1 MQEDNW
7 LKACTEA
14 QIFFTVVLAML
25 LKCDLTSEY
34 VTMKTYNELLIFSF
48 GLLVPFPFAIAVYK
62 KFRAFQKI
70 TATDD
75 EKLLE
80 ESSATMNVGGGGGR
94 PSVIARQ
101 TFLGHDS
108 SARTTLRR
116 KAVAAEVRGD
126 ANAAHREVLLQ
137 YHNEMIQR
145 LKERQDFEQKI
156 FDAKKYDEPLAGIAP
171 WRNPEGK
178 DIAMRNI
185 GILQACV
192 DVQSQN
198 EDYSKSVNQSRYV
211 FDQLLGYEHVTDNR
225 RTMSTKSTIVEVKVL
240 CTDKRYSREVI
251 IKATM
256 SDKIQNHSYT
266 SLSEHVLKRLAKE
279 VQAMKELAE
288 AHAAANPAP
297 HIWNKESASSSIIR
311 EYSSFVQEYSKK
323 CVHCMVIE
331 AVGQSARSHFKNHPG
346 PATSE
351 VGTAEYTSWNFFANT
366 YALVRS

>member
-94 PSVIARQ
+94 PSGFARQ

-137 YHNEMIQR
+137 YHNEMLQR
-145 LKERQDFEQKI
+145 LKERQDFELKI
-156 FDAKKYDEPLAGIAP
+156 FDAKKYDKPLAGLEGFS
-171 WRNPEGK
+171 EGK
-178 DIAMRNI
+178 DIALRNI
-185 GILQACV
+185 GILQAVV

-198 EDYSKSVNQSRYV
+198 EDYTKSMGESQYV
-211 FDQLLGYEHVTDNR
+211 FDRLLGYKNVTD
-225 RTMSTKSTIVEVKVL
+225 KSKIVEVKVL
-240 CTDKRYSREVI
+240 CTDARYRRKVI

-256 SDKIQNHSYT
+256 SNKIENQSYT
-266 SLSEHVLKRLAKE
+266 SLSEGVLKRLANG
-279 VQAMKELAE
+279 LG
-288 AHAAANPAP
+288 PP
-297 HIWNKESASSSIIR
+297 G
-311 EYSSFVQEYSKK
+311 
-323 CVHCMVIE
+323 
-331 AVGQSARSHFKNHPG
+331 AVKHP
-346 PATSE
+346 
-351 VGTAEYTSWNFFANT
+351 
-366 YALVRS
+366 